1 MINKKIIILIILLV
15 ISLILAVDFTF
26 FNKKRCENY
35 SCFEEAMK
43 KCDKVIF
50 YNDAEEATWRYEIKE
65 IKDNECVV
73 NVKLLQVK
81 KGDIGLEKLNGL
93 SMDCSYLKGISNYPE
108 KNLEKCHGRL
118 KEELQ
123 IAIIKKLYNYII
135 DNVEKIGDNLET
147 YGAQLSPE
155 ED

>member
-43 KCDKVIF
+43 KCNKVIF

>member
-93 SMDCSYLKGISNYPE
+93 SMDCSYLKMPW
-108 KNLEKCHGRL
+108 
-118 KEELQ
+118 Q
-123 IAIIKKLYNYII
+123 IKRRIANCYNKKAI
-135 DNVEKIGDNLET
+135 
-147 YGAQLSPE
+147 
-155 ED
+155 

>member
-43 KCDKVIF
+43 KCNKVVF